1 MTDLT
6 LLHYLEEFVSEKR
19 KQRFKDVLNQ
29 RTNFITVAVEDVY
42 QMHNTSAVIR
52 SCESFGIQKAHLIEG
67 RYGKRLDKEIAMG
80 AQKWVD
86 IHRYPSAMEAIR
98 TLKNKDYKIVATSPH
113 ADSSLL
119 QDFQLKEKIALFFG
133 TETKGLSDTVLDNA
147 DMFLK
152 IPMVG
157 FTESLNISVSAAIV
171 LQHLTTILR
180 ASNVDWKLTQEEI
193 LEKRLDWSKKSIKS
207 IDEILMRYYKHN

>member
-67 RYGKRLDKEIAMG
+67 RYGKRLDSYGCAKMG
-80 AQKWVD
+80 
-86 IHRYPSAMEAIR
+86 
-98 TLKNKDYKIVATSPH
+98 
-113 ADSSLL
+113 
-119 QDFQLKEKIALFFG
+119 
-133 TETKGLSDTVLDNA
+133 
-147 DMFLK
+147 
-152 IPMVG
+152 
-157 FTESLNISVSAAIV
+157 
-171 LQHLTTILR
+171 
-180 ASNVDWKLTQEEI
+180 
-193 LEKRLDWSKKSIKS
+193 
-207 IDEILMRYYKHN
+207 